1 MSEPVWLLESAV
13 LIVHEVT
20 LSIHGG
26 GVGIRDQGLLES
38 ALARPRNLYEYGEP
52 GIFELAAAY
61 TGGVVQNHP
70 FIDGNKRTG
79 FLAGAAFLELN
90 GYRFVAS
97 ETEATQIILALASGQ
112 LSEQQLADWMEKSSR
127 RPEMTSSKSE

>member
-13 LIVHEVT
+13 LIAHELT
-20 LSIHGG
+20 LSVHGG
-26 GVGIRDQGLLES
+26 GAGIRDQGLLES
-38 ALARPRNLYEYGEP
+38 ALARPQNLFEYGEP

-61 TGGVVQNHP
+61 TGGIVQNHP

-90 GYRFVAS
+90 GFQFLADES
-97 ETEATQIILALASGQ
+97 EATQIVLALASGR
-112 LSEQQLADWMEKSSR
+112 LTEQQLAEWLEKSC
-127 RPEMTSSKSE
+127 RPR

>member
-13 LIVHEVT
+13 LIAHEVT

-38 ALARPRNLYEYGEP
+38 ALARPRNLYEYGKP

-61 TGGVVQNHP
+61 TAGVVQNHP

-97 ETEATQIILALASGQ
+97 ETEATQVILGLASGQ
-112 LSEQQLADWMEKSSR
+112 LSEQQLAEWMEKSSR
-127 RPEMTSSKSE
+127 QP